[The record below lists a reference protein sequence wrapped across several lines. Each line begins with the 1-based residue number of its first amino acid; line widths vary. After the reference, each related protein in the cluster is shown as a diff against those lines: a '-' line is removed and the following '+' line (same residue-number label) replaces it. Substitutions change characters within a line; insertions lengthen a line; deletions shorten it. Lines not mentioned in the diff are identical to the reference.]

1 MSSTVSRAAL
11 PSVTTSQPI
20 PVPIAGDGMV
30 HAVTFNKPGAKLTY
44 QNKWVR
50 TRAFERD
57 AQQNF
62 SFSIMGE
69 AANFDQT
76 HSMAW
81 IPHASAD
88 MGRANTAL
96 VWHEASKR
104 LLALFEQARI
114 GSAFAVSALTRCTI
128 ELDWLLIV

>member
-1 MSSTVSRAAL
+1 
-11 PSVTTSQPI
+11 
-20 PVPIAGDGMV
+20 MV
-30 HAVTFNKPGAKLTY
+30 HAVSFSGTAGKVGGKVTY

-69 AANFDQT
+69 AAYFEQT
-76 HSMAW
+76 QNMGW
-81 IPHASAD
+81 IPHASGD
-88 MGRANTAL
+88 IGRANTNL

-104 LLALFEQARI
+104 LLALFEQARA
-114 GSAFAVSALTRCTI
+114 S
-128 ELDWLLIV
+128 